1 MSMLNTAAAVLRCF
15 SPDHP
20 ELTTSEVADLLH
32 LPKSNAS
39 RVLRAM
45 REAGFVD
52 AVPGSRR
59 YRPGLLHLELGQV
72 LQNGSVQWREAQ
84 AVLLRLSRL
93 GRLSGEVS
101 LRDGA
106 EVVRLLR
113 MKDGLPL
120 PAAPG
125 CAPGRVPVWND
136 AAGLALLARLPE
148 ATLSALLAQVP
159 PEPGAEAVAQAV
171 AAARRESF
179 ARLPGPDERLENLAF
194 AVLDPAREEAV
205 AISLLVPDLSY
216 PEGQRLLSAILT
228 EMRSLAALIGDRDL
242 LRGLAPAQPRAA

>member
-15 SPDHP
+15 SPAHP

-45 REAGFVD
+45 REAGFID

-72 LQNGSVQWREAQ
+72 LRNGSIQWREAQ

-93 GRLSGEVS
+93 GRMSGEVS
-101 LRDGA
+101 LLDGA

-113 MKDGLPL
+113 MKDGLPV
-120 PAAPG
+120 PP
-125 CAPGRVPVWND
+125 APGRAAAWDD
-136 AAGLALLARLPE
+136 AAGLALLARLPG
-148 ATLSALLAQVP
+148 AALPALLAQVP
-159 PEPGAEAVAQAV
+159 PEPGAEAVARTLE
-171 AAARRESF
+171 AARRESF
-179 ARLPGPDERLENLAF
+179 VRLPGPEERMESLAF
-194 AVLDPAREEAV
+194 AVLDPAREEAI

-216 PEGQRLLSAILT
+216 PEGQRLLPAILT

>member
-45 REAGFVD
+45 REAGFID

-59 YRPGLLHLELGQV
+59 YRPGLLHLDLGQV
-72 LQNGSVQWREAQ
+72 LRNGSVQWREAQ

-93 GRLSGEVS
+93 GRLTGEVS
-101 LRDGA
+101 LLDGA
-106 EVVRLLR
+106 QVVRLMR
-113 MKDGLPL
+113 MKDGLPVAPL
-120 PAAPG
+120 PS
-125 CAPGRVPVWND
+125 RVPAWDDV
-136 AAGLALLARLPE
+136 AGLALLARLPE
-148 ATLSALLAQVP
+148 PALPALLEQVP
-159 PEPGAEAVAQAV
+159 PEPGAEAVARIV
-171 AAARRESF
+171 AAARRESLV
-179 ARLPGPDERLENLAF
+179 RLPGPEERQESLAF

-216 PEGQRLLSAILT
+216 PEGQRLLPAILT

>member
-45 REAGFVD
+45 REAGFID

-72 LQNGSVQWREAQ
+72 LRNGSIQWREAQ

-93 GRLSGEVS
+93 GRMSGEVS
-101 LRDGA
+101 LLDGA
-106 EVVRLLR
+106 EVV
-113 MKDGLPL
+113 G
-120 PAAPG
+120 
-125 CAPGRVPVWND
+125 
-136 AAGLALLARLPE
+136 
-148 ATLSALLAQVP
+148 
-159 PEPGAEAVAQAV
+159 
-171 AAARRESF
+171 
-179 ARLPGPDERLENLAF
+179 
-194 AVLDPAREEAV
+194 
-205 AISLLVPDLSY
+205 Y
-216 PEGQRLLSAILT
+216 
-228 EMRSLAALIGDRDL
+228 GD
-242 LRGLAPAQPRAA
+242 

>member
-20 ELTTSEVADLLH
+20 ELTTSEVAELLH

-72 LQNGSVQWREAQ
+72 LRNGSVQWREAQ

-101 LRDGA
+101 LLDGT
-106 EVVRLLR
+106 EVVRLVR
-113 MKDGLPL
+113 MKDGLPVPPL
-120 PAAPG
+120 
-125 CAPGRVPVWND
+125 PGRAPVWND
-136 AAGLALLARLPE
+136 AAGLALLSRLPG
-148 ATLSALLAQVP
+148 AALSALLARVP
-159 PEPGAEAVAQAV
+159 PEPGAEAMAQAV

-179 ARLPGPDERLENLAF
+179 VRLPGPDERMESLAF

-216 PEGQRLLSAILT
+216 PEGQRLLPAILT

>member
-59 YRPGLLHLELGQV
+59 YRPGLLHLELGLV
-72 LQNGSVQWREAQ
+72 LRNGSVQWREAQ

-101 LRDGA
+101 LRDGT

-120 PAAPG
+120 PPVPG
-125 CAPGRVPVWND
+125 CTPGRAPVWND

-148 ATLSALLAQVP
+148 AALSALLAQVP

-179 ARLPGPDERLENLAF
+179 VRLPGPDERLESLAF

-216 PEGQRLLSAILT
+216 PEGQRLLPAILT